1 MDKFEIKTAF
11 NRVKYDKK
19 FDPGNMANVNDILY
33 ANPMQGVMEQI
44 QDVIHES
51 DLAHD
56 NFIKECIVSVGI
68 DPNALKET
76 AKLNAKLQYELKTL
90 RVGMLRLADPWI
102 SVEERLPES
111 GVHCLI
117 GCTVKRFDGTHGQY
131 VCVGYYAEKFKN
143 LAYGVDDDCV
153 SEYNEEDDEYYISEG
168 WYEVIKNWDD
178 YGFVAISDTVTHWMP
193 LPEPPKGENK

>member
-19 FDPGNMANVNDILY
+19 IDHGNMENVNDILY
-33 ANPMQGVMEQI
+33 ANPMQGIMEQI

-68 DPNALKET
+68 DPNALIET

-90 RVGMLRLADPWI
+90 RAEVELWKGRTEAVFAAIPETRREFAREIFDEIASKQITIVDHVGTMGVVVLLKDI
-102 SVEERLPES
+102 FELKKKYTEE
-111 GVHCLI
+111 
-117 GCTVKRFDGTHGQY
+117 K
-131 VCVGYYAEKFKN
+131 
-143 LAYGVDDDCV
+143 
-153 SEYNEEDDEYYISEG
+153 
-168 WYEVIKNWDD
+168 
-178 YGFVAISDTVTHWMP
+178 
-193 LPEPPKGENK
+193 

>member
-19 FDPGNMANVNDILY
+19 FDPGNMANVNDILC

-68 DPNALKET
+68 DPNALAET

-90 RVGMLRLADPWI
+90 RAEVDELIYKLECLLCHATGGKLSKHTYDIRTMELAVTDYINEVYSEGMT
-102 SVEERLPES
+102 ES
-111 GVHCLI
+111 ARNIFYLI
-117 GCTVKRFDGTHGQY
+117 EDEC
-131 VCVGYYAEKFKN
+131 
-143 LAYGVDDDCV
+143 LAYPIQEGHPTILVDASC
-153 SEYNEEDDEYYISEG
+153 YNELKKKYTE
-168 WYEVIKNWDD
+168 
-178 YGFVAISDTVTHWMP
+178 
-193 LPEPPKGENK
+193 EN